1 MNLLVEKKHRVLHI
15 SLNRPEKRNALTSAM
30 CQGIV
35 EAIHSVQTDQSI
47 GSILIGGVGQVFSS
61 GMDLDEALSFTGTGM
76 AVIHEKLFTIGAQS
90 LKPIVVAVNGAA
102 LGGGLGLVAQ
112 GHVIVAE
119 HSSVFGLPE
128 IRIGLWPFLV
138 YRALEAA
145 VGARRMLALS
155 LMGRTFPAA
164 DALAW
169 GLIHQVCHDDE
180 VCDRGWAIARDLAK
194 ACPGAIEAGMQYA
207 RDSRE
212 KTWEEAGKLA
222 ASLRDK
228 LMASDDFKEG
238 CAALKA
244 HRDAQWPGMPP
255 GSYPAQK
262 KHNGQPTAPK
272 S

>member
-1 MNLLVEKKHRVLHI
+1 
-15 SLNRPEKRNALTSAM
+15 
-30 CQGIV
+30 
-35 EAIHSVQTDQSI
+35 
-47 GSILIGGVGQVFSS
+47 
-61 GMDLDEALSFTGTGM
+61 
-76 AVIHEKLFTIGAQS
+76 
-90 LKPIVVAVNGAA
+90 
-102 LGGGLGLVAQ
+102 
-112 GHVIVAE
+112 
-119 HSSVFGLPE
+119 
-128 IRIGLWPFLV
+128 
-138 YRALEAA
+138 
-145 VGARRMLALS
+145 MLALS